1 MVHCNISS
9 SSVGTSQKTHPVVL
23 ETHKASVVDIDRAE
37 IVDIDRAESVD
48 LVYIS
53 KCLPTLQ
60 DFGGI
65 RLGQRQGLEFKG
77 SRHI

>member
-1 MVHCNISS
+1 MD
-9 SSVGTSQKTHPVVL
+9 SVVDI
-23 ETHKASVVDIDRAE
+23 ERAEIVDIDRAE
-37 IVDIDRAESVD
+37 IVEIDRAESVD